1 MKPGLSAGRVQSVA
15 VRIIVEREREIAAF
29 QSKAD
34 FRVVGEFIADGLNV
48 KAPLNQRFQN
58 EADAHAFLTDC
69 TSAEH
74 KVVSLVTKPAKRKPT
89 APFTTS
95 TLQQEA
101 SRKLGF
107 SVSRTMRVAQGL
119 YESGLITYMRTDSTN
134 LSDDAVKQAKNVIT
148 QEYGKEYSNPKQFK
162 GKKSKGAQEAHEAIR
177 PSDLSRKTMTGER
190 DQERLYDLIWKRT
203 VASQMADAELENTTA
218 TIDVSTRS
226 ELFAAKG
233 QVITFEG
240 FLKVYLEGKDEEGD
254 EQEQD
259 GRLPAMKEGQILNR
273 TRIIATQRFS
283 KHAPRYTE
291 ASLVKRLE
299 ELGIGRPSTY
309 APTISTV
316 QKRGYVEK
324 ADRDGTPRDFR
335 VLTLEGGS
343 VKDQTDTEN
352 TGVERAKLFPTD
364 IGMVVNDFLL
374 KHFVQIMD
382 FNFTAEVEEKFD
394 VIAQGQMDWRN
405 MLKDFYQGFKKNVDE
420 TQENAERASGERILG
435 KHPESGKTV
444 LVRIGRYGPLAQ
456 IGDPEDEEKEF
467 ASLLKSQ
474 SLESITMEEALDLFK
489 LPRKLGEL
497 DGKVIS
503 ATIGRFGPY
512 VRHDGLFVSL
522 KVDEGDDPYTV
533 TLERATELVLAKRAA
548 DAKALIKVFEED
560 ETVRIIEGRW
570 GPFIKAGKVNARIP
584 KDEDALS
591 IDWARAQELI
601 EEAAKRPKGR
611 KRKTT

>member
-1 MKPGLSAGRVQSVA
+1 
-15 VRIIVEREREIAAF
+15 
-29 QSKAD
+29 
-34 FRVVGEFIADGLNV
+34 
-48 KAPLNQRFQN
+48 
-58 EADAHAFLTDC
+58 
-69 TSAEH
+69 
-74 KVVSLVTKPAKRKPT
+74 
-89 APFTTS
+89 
-95 TLQQEA
+95 
-101 SRKLGF
+101 
-107 SVSRTMRVAQGL
+107 
-119 YESGLITYMRTDSTN
+119 
-134 LSDDAVKQAKNVIT
+134 
-148 QEYGKEYSNPKQFK
+148 
-162 GKKSKGAQEAHEAIR
+162 
-177 PSDLSRKTMTGER
+177 
-190 DQERLYDLIWKRT
+190 
-203 VASQMADAELENTTA
+203 MADAELENTTA

-503 ATIGRFGPY
+503 AAIGRFGPY
-512 VRHDGLFVSL
+512 VRHDGSFVSL